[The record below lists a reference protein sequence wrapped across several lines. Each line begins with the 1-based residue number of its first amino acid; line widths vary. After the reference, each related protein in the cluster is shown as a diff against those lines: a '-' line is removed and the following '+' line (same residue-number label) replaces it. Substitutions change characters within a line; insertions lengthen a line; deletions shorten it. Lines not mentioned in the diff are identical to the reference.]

1 MKNTHRIRKYIVLTN
16 TTEGREDYSCICS
29 KFSKD
34 GILYSHILKIL
45 VETEVSKIP
54 EKYIIERWRK
64 KEKKMHIM
72 KVASSTATNDILR
85 FNALSRIAAELTS
98 KGAKTDEAM
107 EYLVGEFSKI
117 RKNLDM
123 MLSSMNVEIPLIT
136 AATEA
141 PTVPTEYPPPPQA
154 PAEATQ
160 LPNQQQPE
168 TEEHSEYAPNLQ
180 DPLTT
185 KKKGRPEKPKR
196 WKAIVETER
205 EKMKAKE
212 QKKTKKTDTS
222 SKEEN
227 IKIYKINRLVL
238 ILCKIC
244 RSQWKKVKRR

>member
-107 EYLVGEFSKI
+107 EYLVEEFSKI

-168 TEEHSEYAPNLQ
+168 TEEHSEYAPKFAR
-180 DPLTT
+180 PTYHEEERKT
-185 KKKGRPEKPKR
+185 REAKKMESNSG
-196 WKAIVETER
+196 
-205 EKMKAKE
+205 
-212 QKKTKKTDTS
+212 D
-222 SKEEN
+222 
-227 IKIYKINRLVL
+227 
-238 ILCKIC
+238 
-244 RSQWKKVKRR
+244 